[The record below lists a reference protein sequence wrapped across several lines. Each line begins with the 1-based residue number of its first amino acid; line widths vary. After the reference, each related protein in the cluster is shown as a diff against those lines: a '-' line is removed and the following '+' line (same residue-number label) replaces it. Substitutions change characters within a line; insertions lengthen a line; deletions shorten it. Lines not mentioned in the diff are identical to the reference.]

1 MSIHNYIRT
10 RTYII
15 VYKCNLYTCKCKCV
29 CVYVCVY
36 ISQKGNRL
44 LGLIGGTG
52 WNYLAQLS
60 KKLRYLRVLH
70 FPSSSIFALI
80 RPLLYI
86 SFLLL
91 LSLLKR
97 THEHSQTGTHHYRT
111 VATYKHN
118 HETRFVKNL
127 EQIGMFRSFLD
138 VRRGT
143 RVKKRESKLG
153 NRSNRIRIS
162 ILRQSS
168 LQRGE

>member
-1 MSIHNYIRT
+1 M
-10 RTYII
+10 
-15 VYKCNLYTCKCKCV
+15 CV
-29 CVYVCVY
+29 CLCMCVCVY

-52 WNYLAQLS
+52 RNYLAQLS

-97 THEHSQTGTHHYRT
+97 THGHSQTGTHHYRT

-138 VRRGT
+138 VGRGGGGRRS
-143 RVKKRESKLG
+143 VKANWETEATESGFLSFDKVLFNEEN
-153 NRSNRIRIS
+153 NRAK
-162 ILRQSS
+162 
-168 LQRGE
+168 

>member
-1 MSIHNYIRT
+1 MY
-10 RTYII
+10 
-15 VYKCNLYTCKCKCV
+15 V
-29 CVYVCVY
+29 CLCMCVCVY

-52 WNYLAQLS
+52 RNYLAQLS

-80 RPLLYI
+80 QPLLYI

-97 THEHSQTGTHHYRT
+97 THGHSQTGTHHYRT

-138 VRRGT
+138 VGRGGEGEEAWKQIGKPKQQNQDFYSSTKFSSTRRIIARNNT
-143 RVKKRESKLG
+143 
-153 NRSNRIRIS
+153 
-162 ILRQSS
+162 
-168 LQRGE
+168 

>member
-1 MSIHNYIRT
+1 MHINVIYIR
-10 RTYII
+10 IS
-15 VYKCNLYTCKCKCV
+15 VCV
-29 CVYVCVY
+29 CMCICVY

-52 WNYLAQLS
+52 RNYLAQLS
-60 KKLRYLRVLH
+60 KKLRYLKELH

-97 THEHSQTGTHHYRT
+97 AHEHSQTGTHRYRT

-138 VRRGT
+138 VRRGG
-143 RVKKRESKLG
+143 REKKRESKLG
-153 NRSNRIRIS
+153 NRSNRIS

-168 LQRGE
+168 FQRGE